1 MKTILFLSLALTAM
15 HVQAQ
20 HGLQGEYYNG
30 QNFERKVLTRI
41 DPQINFSW
49 RGSSPGPNVDDSYY
63 SVRWTGKLHPPATG
77 VYQFSAKV
85 DDGVRIWVGGRL
97 IVDAWGLHDSG
108 SFRGN
113 VKLEGGKF
121 YDLKIEYFNAMLEGE
136 VQVYWKMPDADE
148 MQPIK
153 TDYLYKSP
161 ALVVKPVAVTAKTK
175 QEIPPVMSKPAVTP
189 KPKSVAK
196 TTKPAADPPKEV
208 LTAKIPPTA
217 TPEGPK
223 AETAESV
230 RYPPEKEKPIV
241 LKHVTFEQSSYTLL
255 QSSYEELNTLA
266 DYLLKSPAV
275 TIEIAGHTDN
285 VGDPRLNLALSENR
299 AKVVRHYLI
308 QKGVAE
314 ERILAKGYGGTRPL
328 TSNANETERAQN
340 RRVELLVH

>member
-1 MKTILFLSLALTAM
+1 MKTILFLSIALTAM
-15 HVQAQ
+15 QLRAQ

-49 RGSSPGPNVDDSYY
+49 RGRSPGPNVDDSYY

-85 DDGVRIWVGGRL
+85 DDGVRIWVGGKL

-113 VKLEGGKF
+113 VKLEGRKF

-136 VQVYWKMPDADE
+136 VQVYWQMPNSLE

-161 ALVVKPVAVTAKTK
+161 APAAKIVVVPAKTK
-175 QEIPPVMSKPAVTP
+175 QEIPPVMIKPAAASKP
-189 KPKSVAK
+189 KQVAK
-196 TTKPAADPPKEV
+196 TTKPAAIPPKEV
-208 LTAKIPPTA
+208 PVSKTPPAA
-217 TPEGPK
+217 TPEELK
-223 AETAESV
+223 TETAESV

-255 QSSYEELNTLA
+255 SSSYSELNTLA
-266 DYLLKSPAV
+266 DYLRKSPAV

-299 AKVVRHYLI
+299 AKVVRHYII
-308 QKGVAE
+308 QKGIAE
-314 ERILAKGYGGTRPL
+314 ERITAQGYGGTRPL
-328 TSNANETERAQN
+328 TSNTNETERAQN
-340 RRVELLVH
+340 RRVELIVH

>member
-1 MKTILFLSLALTAM
+1 MKTILFLSIALTAT
-15 HVQAQ
+15 QLRAQ

-49 RGSSPGPNVDDSYY
+49 RGRSPGPNVDDSYY

-85 DDGVRIWVGGRL
+85 DDGVRIWVGSRL

-108 SFRGN
+108 SFEGN
-113 VKLEGGKF
+113 VKLEEGKF
-121 YDLKIEYFNAMLEGE
+121 YDLKIEYFNAMFEGE
-136 VQVYWKMPDADE
+136 VQVYWKIPNSAE

-153 TDYLYKSP
+153 TDYLYKAP
-161 ALVVKPVAVTAKTK
+161 APKAAVAPAKPK
-175 QEIPPVMSKPAVTP
+175 QEILPVVSKPTATQ
-189 KPKSVAK
+189 KPITK
-196 TTKPAADPPKEV
+196 TTKPAVVPAKEV
-208 LTAKIPPTA
+208 PI
-217 TPEGPK
+217 
-223 AETAESV
+223 AETQPAAAPEAPKTETTESV
-230 RYPPEKEKPIV
+230 RYPPEKEKPVV
-241 LKHVTFEQSSYTLL
+241 LKHVTFEQSSYHLL
-255 QSSYEELNTLA
+255 PESHSELNTLA
-266 DYLLKSPAV
+266 DYLLKNPAV

-328 TSNANETERAQN
+328 TANANETERAQN

>member
-1 MKTILFLSLALTAM
+1 M
-15 HVQAQ
+15 HLRAQ

-30 QNFERKVLTRI
+30 QNFERKVLTRV

-49 RGSSPGPNVDDSYY
+49 RNHSPGPNVDDSYY

-77 VYQFSAKV
+77 VYQFAAKV

-136 VQVYWKMPDADE
+136 VQVYWKMPDSDE

-161 ALVVKPVAVTAKTK
+161 APVAKTVVVPAKTK
-175 QEIPPVMSKPAVTP
+175 QEIPPVVIKPAATP
-189 KPKSVAK
+189 KPKPVAK
-196 TTKPAADPPKEV
+196 TTKPAVDPPKE
-208 LTAKIPPTA
+208 IPPAKTSPAA
-217 TPEGPK
+217 TPEEPK
-223 AETAESV
+223 AQTAESV

-241 LKHVTFEQSSYTLL
+241 LKYVTFEQSSYNLL
-255 QSSYEELNTLA
+255 PSSYSELNTLA
-266 DYLLKSPAV
+266 DYLLKNPAV
-275 TIEIAGHTDN
+275 IIEISGHTDN

>member
-1 MKTILFLSLALTAM
+1 MKTTLLLSIALTAM
-15 HVQAQ
+15 QLRAQ
-20 HGLQGEYYNG
+20 HGLQGEYFNG

-49 RGSSPGPNVDDSYY
+49 RGRSPGPNVDDSYY
-63 SVRWTGKLHPPATG
+63 SVRWTGKLHPPTTG

-136 VQVYWKMPDADE
+136 VQVYWKMPDSGE

-161 ALVVKPVAVTAKTK
+161 SPAKVAVVPAKTK
-175 QEIPPVMSKPAVTP
+175 QEIPPVVIKPAATP
-189 KPKSVAK
+189 KPKPVAK
-196 TTKPAADPPKEV
+196 TTKPATIPTKEV
-208 LTAKIPPTA
+208 PVIQTPPAA
-217 TPEGPK
+217 TPEEPK
-223 AETAESV
+223 ATVAEGVS
-230 RYPPEKEKPIV
+230 YTPEKEKPVV

-255 QSSYEELNTLA
+255 PSSYSELNTLA

-308 QKGVAE
+308 QKGIAE
-314 ERILAKGYGGTRPL
+314 ERILAKGYGGTRPI